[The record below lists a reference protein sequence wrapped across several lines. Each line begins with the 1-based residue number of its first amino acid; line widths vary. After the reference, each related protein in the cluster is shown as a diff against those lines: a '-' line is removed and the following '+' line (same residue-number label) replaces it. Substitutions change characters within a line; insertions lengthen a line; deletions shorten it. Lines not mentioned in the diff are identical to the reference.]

1 MLCFLGGLWSENSL
15 ITGLYKV
22 HEGIKWK
29 APCKIAEKEVILE
42 YKAQNLASSKSS
54 ATIYLYIFKYVQQ
67 TLVWKNIHSENH
79 IACIPLGTSI
89 PSDWWWSH
97 PLHSVYASSQQCA
110 QLDSTA
116 VEVQPH
122 LSGFHELLKQWAIV
136 EVIIPWMLLLSRSR
150 CQAAKGDITMG
161 KWGNTVKERNFVFS
175 KAIHGF
181 VQIEV
186 TSWGYFYTASGN
198 SQVLQSWE
206 TYIPFISH
214 ISR

>member
-1 MLCFLGGLWSENSL
+1 MFNRHWFKRTFTVQTTLHAYLWGRVLPPTDGDL
-15 ITGLYKV
+15 I
-22 HEGIKWK
+22 H
-29 APCKIAEKEVILE
+29 C
-42 YKAQNLASSKSS
+42 LASVPQVSS
-54 ATIYLYIFKYVQQ
+54 V
-67 TLVWKNIHSENH
+67 
-79 IACIPLGTSI
+79 LGWTVL
-89 PSDWWWSH
+89 P
-97 PLHSVYASSQQCA
+97 
-110 QLDSTA
+110 

-136 EVIIPWMLLLSRSR
+136 EVIVPWMLLLSRSR